1 MAGRLRNRIQFILE
15 RWIQRGA
22 LYQLLFMLGLIA
34 VVAFSGGLLAAN
46 LTGVFGNLGE
56 AVWWAFLRL
65 TDPGYLGDDEGT
77 ALRVISTTVTVL
89 GYVLFM
95 GSLIAIMTQW
105 LNQEIRRLESGLTPI
120 TIEDHFLIL
129 GWTNR
134 TPSILRELVLSE
146 GRVRRFLKRRG
157 ARKLRIVILA
167 DEVTAELRHEIREIL
182 GRRWHRAQIIIR
194 SGSSMRIEHL
204 RRVDYSR
211 ASAIILPGADFALG
225 GPEATD
231 TRVVKTLMTISKE
244 NQPPG
249 EQEPS
254 VVAEIFDAQKIPIA
268 EQAYDGPINVIA
280 GDAFISRLIAQ
291 TVRHRGLSHVYSELL
306 SHEHGN
312 EVYVRQVDELA
323 GLPFLAATTVFPR
336 ASVLGIA
343 RPQTKGFR
351 PILNP
356 SGDFEIKPGDRIVL
370 IAGSYEESLPGQD
383 FEYDATKVREARDG
397 KRMKLA
403 PVETMPI
410 RHILVLGWSHK
421 VEALIEELSGY
432 ESENFE
438 VDVFSLVPI
447 EERTELL
454 RHVATAAEGVTVTHL
469 EGDYVRQ
476 ADLAAIDWSRYD
488 NCVFLGS
495 DWLDSSEET
504 DARSIL
510 GYSAMRAAL
519 EGQPTRP
526 EILIE
531 LIDPWNAV
539 LFKHRQ
545 GEVIISPVVLSH
557 MLAHASLRPELTNV
571 FGELFGPGGAEIF
584 FRPASDYR
592 LAGKTVSFEEI
603 RAISHSV
610 MEIAIGVRLAAGSEE
625 PGGGVQLNP
634 HPDRQW
640 KITEEDEVVVLT
652 RYS

>member
-1 MAGRLRNRIQFILE
+1 MSGRLGNRIQFLLE

-22 LYQLLFMLGLIA
+22 LYQLLFMLGLI
-34 VVAFSGGLLAAN
+34 VIVAFSGGVLAVS
-46 LTGVFGNLGE
+46 LTDVFSNLGE
-56 AVWWAFLRL
+56 SVWWAFLRL

-77 ALRVISTTVTVL
+77 TLRVISTAVTVL

-167 DEVTAELRHEIREIL
+167 EEVTAELRHEIRDIL
-182 GRRWHRAQIIIR
+182 GNRVRRAQIIVR

-231 TRVVKTLMTISKE
+231 TRVVKTLMTISKDS
-244 NQPPG
+244 QPAG
-249 EQEPS
+249 DHEPS

-268 EQAYDGPINVIA
+268 EQAYDGRINVIA
-280 GDAFISRLIAQ
+280 GDAFISRLVAQ

-312 EVYVRQVDELA
+312 EVYVRQVDELS
-323 GLPFLAATTVFPR
+323 GLPFLAAVNSFPK
-336 ASVLGIA
+336 ATLLGVA
-343 RPQTKGFR
+343 RPHNKGHR

-356 SGDFEIKPGDRIVL
+356 PIDLMIEAGDRIVL
-370 IAGSYEESLPGQD
+370 IASSYEESLP
-383 FEYDATKVREARDG
+383 DASETRGTTNHDELHKEESIQ
-397 KRMKLA
+397 LA
-403 PVETMPI
+403 PVDTKAV
-410 RHILVLGWSHK
+410 RRILVLGWSHK

-432 ESENFE
+432 PSEHFE
-438 VDVFSLVPI
+438 VDVFSLVPA
-447 EERTELL
+447 EERKELL
-454 RHVATAAEGVTVTHL
+454 RHAATPETGVKVTHF

-476 ADLAAIDWSRYD
+476 AELAEIDWGRYD

-510 GYSAMRAAL
+510 GYSALHAAL
-519 EGQPTRP
+519 QGRSARP

-531 LIDPWNAV
+531 LIDPSNGD
-539 LFKHRQ
+539 LFKHRA

-557 MLAHASLRPELTNV
+557 MLAHASLRPELTSV

-584 FRPASDYR
+584 FRPATDYR
-592 LAGKTVSFEEI
+592 LGGRRLTFKKLREI
-603 RAISHSV
+603 GHSCG
-610 MEIAIGVRLAAGSEE
+610 EIVIGVRLGSRADE

-634 HPDRQW
+634 PPDRQW
-640 KITEEDEVVVLT
+640 EMTDDDEIVVLT
-652 RYS
+652 QYS

>member
-1 MAGRLRNRIQFILE
+1 
-15 RWIQRGA
+15 
-22 LYQLLFMLGLIA
+22 
-34 VVAFSGGLLAAN
+34 
-46 LTGVFGNLGE
+46 
-56 AVWWAFLRL
+56 
-65 TDPGYLGDDEGT
+65 
-77 ALRVISTTVTVL
+77 
-89 GYVLFM
+89 
-95 GSLIAIMTQW
+95 
-105 LNQEIRRLESGLTPI
+105 
-120 TIEDHFLIL
+120 
-129 GWTNR
+129 
-134 TPSILRELVLSE
+134 
-146 GRVRRFLKRRG
+146 
-157 ARKLRIVILA
+157 
-167 DEVTAELRHEIREIL
+167 
-182 GRRWHRAQIIIR
+182 
-194 SGSSMRIEHL
+194 MRIEHL

-610 MEIAIGVRLAAGSEE
+610 MEIAIGVRLAEGSEE